1 MIEENE
7 DIIEEISEDELE
19 APVEGDE
26 TAESGKYDQI
36 IKGVEKA
43 GGIKQILHGGLSE
56 RVVTLASCPVTVVRD
71 V

>member
-26 TAESGKYDQI
+26 TAESGKY
-36 IKGVEKA
+36 G
-43 GGIKQILHGGLSE
+43 
-56 RVVTLASCPVTVVRD
+56 
-71 V
+71 